1 MSQILIFFAIV
12 LLLCISAGKVLNK
25 LGVPVLLVFLVLG
38 MIFGS
43 DGIGVHFDNYSVA
56 ADFSTIALIFIM
68 FYGGFGTNWKETR
81 SVAPQAIV
89 LSTLGTVIT
98 AGLTALF
105 CRLALGMSWFS
116 SLLVGSVVCSTDAAS
131 VFGILRSQKMKLKGG
146 LAPLLEMESGSN
158 DPTSYMLTM
167 ISVSLLTG
175 SSGDPIWLMLL
186 KQVALGLGVGL
197 AIGSVSVWLVHR
209 VRLEADGF
217 YSLYVAAVAILAYA
231 LCDILGGNGFL
242 CVYLAGVILGNCK
255 LFYRRQ
261 LEHFFDGV
269 SWMMQIMLFFMLGLL
284 SFPSQLPA
292 VLLMGTLLSLFM
304 IFVARPIA
312 VFSILTPF
320 RMPFRQQV
328 FVSWV
333 GVRGAASIVFAIY
346 AVMHSAVENDL
357 FHLVLCVVLFSV
369 LLQGTL
375 IPPLAK
381 KLKLALPEEEG
392 GLTSFADLGEEVHAQ
407 LREFT
412 IPSKHPLAGRS
423 VAEAGLPDDV
433 LIVMVIRGNNHIIPK
448 GATILHENDRLV
460 LSGDD
465 FAALQL

>member
-105 CRLALGMSWFS
+105 CRLALGMSWLS

-242 CVYLAGVILGNCK
+242 CVYLVGVILGTCK
-255 LFYRRQ
+255 LF
-261 LEHFFDGV
+261 
-269 SWMMQIMLFFMLGLL
+269 
-284 SFPSQLPA
+284 
-292 VLLMGTLLSLFM
+292 
-304 IFVARPIA
+304 
-312 VFSILTPF
+312 
-320 RMPFRQQV
+320 
-328 FVSWV
+328 
-333 GVRGAASIVFAIY
+333 
-346 AVMHSAVENDL
+346 
-357 FHLVLCVVLFSV
+357 
-369 LLQGTL
+369 
-375 IPPLAK
+375 
-381 KLKLALPEEEG
+381 
-392 GLTSFADLGEEVHAQ
+392 
-407 LREFT
+407 
-412 IPSKHPLAGRS
+412 
-423 VAEAGLPDDV
+423 
-433 LIVMVIRGNNHIIPK
+433 
-448 GATILHENDRLV
+448 
-460 LSGDD
+460 
-465 FAALQL
+465 